1 MVMLDVEGSSF
12 LPHQVRRMAGALVDV
27 GHGRLTPAQVKGML
41 DGNEV
46 GAVAGSL
53 PPQGL
58 CLLSV
63 EYGNLSMEED
73 FGNGN
78 N

>member
-1 MVMLDVEGSSF
+1 
-12 LPHQVRRMAGALVDV
+12 MAGALVEV
-27 GHGRLTPAQVKGML
+27 GHGRLTPAQVKEML

-58 CLLSV
+58 CLVRV
-63 EYGNLSMEED
+63 EYEDLSMEEG
-73 FGNGN
+73 FGKW
-78 N
+78 

>member
-1 MVMLDVEGSSF
+1 MDNLAELEVEGGSF

-27 GHGRLTPAQVKGML
+27 GHGRLTPAQVKEMV

-58 CLLSV
+58 CLLGV
-63 EYGNLSMEED
+63 EYQNMSMEE
-73 FGNGN
+73 GL
-78 N
+78 